1 MRGVAEARVARFGGI
16 LGRLVEMRLSDD
28 ELDAL
33 VASGESDRLEWKE
46 SLAGDAPTKLREAIC
61 AFANDLPGHGFGV
74 AIVGLRDDGQ
84 PSGVQIS
91 DRDLQQLAG
100 MREDGQIVPPP
111 TITVEKRRVGSGEV
125 ALITVLASDSPPVR
139 YRGNIWIRSGPRRSR
154 ATAQDERLLNERRRH
169 GDRPY
174 DLSPI
179 RSMTLRDLDVRLFE
193 EEYLPSAFSREV
205 LDANERSL
213 VQRLAATKM
222 ILSEDEPTPTV
233 LGALVL
239 SPTTR
244 DFLPGAY
251 VQFLRVQGDRL
262 SDPIIDEQLIDGTLT
277 AVVRRLDEKCSAHNT
292 TTVDLVT
299 GPVERRRSAYP
310 IAAIQQLTR
319 NAVMHRTYEATNA
332 PVRFTWYDNR
342 IEILSPGGPFGQV
355 TVRNFGR
362 AGLADYRNPNVAE
375 AMRVLGMVQ
384 RFGAGIDTARREL
397 TKNGNPPLEFEVD
410 SDWIAATL
418 RPAS

>member
-1 MRGVAEARVARFGGI
+1 VVTGEARAGRFGGNF
-16 LGRLVEMRLSDD
+16 GRLVAMRLSDD
-28 ELDAL
+28 ELGAL
-33 VASGESDRLEWKE
+33 VATGESDHVEWKG

-74 AIVGLRDDGQ
+74 AILGLQDDGQ
-84 PSGVQIS
+84 PSGVQVS
-91 DRDLQQLAG
+91 DRDLQQLAD

-111 TITVEKRRVGSGEV
+111 SIAVEKRRVRNAEV
-125 ALITVLASDSPPVR
+125 AVVTVLASDSPPVR

-154 ATAQDERLLNERRRH
+154 ATAQDERILNERRRH
-169 GDRPY
+169 GDRPF

-179 RSMTLRDLDVRLFE
+179 RSMKLKDLDIRLFE
-193 EEYLPSAFSREV
+193 DEYLPSAFSQEV
-205 LDANERSL
+205 LEANERSI

-222 ILSEDEPTPTV
+222 IVSEAEPTPTV

-244 DFLPGAY
+244 DFMPGAY

-262 SDPIIDEQLIDGTLT
+262 SDPIIDEQLIDGTLM
-277 AVVRRLDEKCSAHNT
+277 AVVRRLDEKCSAHNM
-292 TTVDLVT
+292 TTVDLVS

-319 NAVMHRTYEATNA
+319 NAIMHRTYEATNA
-332 PVRFTWYDNR
+332 PVRFTWYDDR

-355 TVRNFGR
+355 SVRNFGR

-375 AMRVLGMVQ
+375 AMRVLGLVQ

-397 TKNGNPPLEFEVD
+397 ARNGNPPLEFDVD
-410 SDWIAATL
+410 DHWIAATL
-418 RPAS
+418 RPTS